1 MCSKIR
7 RNLISASVLYAVE
20 MSSSSMSEYKT
31 FQSRSFRN
39 ERSPHNAW
47 HDDSEGMKSD
57 DGKTLLSLNKEEDDT
72 RLGVVSLLRC
82 GCSGDGGL
90 AIRSRNS
97 SQLDDGSLVNAG
109 ILMMW
114 HLYQLYYRRR
124 VGFI

>member
-1 MCSKIR
+1 M
-7 RNLISASVLYAVE
+7 SASVLYAVE

-57 DGKTLLSLNKEEDDT
+57 DDKTTPSFSIEEDET
-72 RLGVVSLLRC
+72 RLGVLSLLRC

-90 AIRSRNS
+90 AIRSRNCNH
-97 SQLDDGSLVNAG
+97 LDDGSLVNAG
-109 ILMMW
+109 TLMMG
-114 HLYQLYYRRR
+114 HLYQLDYRRR
-124 VGFI
+124 VGFN